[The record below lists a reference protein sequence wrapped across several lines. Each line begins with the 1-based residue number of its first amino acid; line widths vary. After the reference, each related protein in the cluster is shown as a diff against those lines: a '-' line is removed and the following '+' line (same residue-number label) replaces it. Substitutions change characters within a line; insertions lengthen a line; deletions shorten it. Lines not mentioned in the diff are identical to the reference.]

1 MVPMGMIK
9 KMYGASAKMEALNTV
24 VSENLNKHIFD
35 NKLDLLGYPLSD
47 IELQQPADLEKEDDM
62 DFYFEAALRP
72 EINID
77 FTNTMV
83 DFYHIVPTDE
93 EVDKVI
99 EDLLQRNPNTSHPET
114 VGEDDRLEI
123 KVREAKDGKE
133 VEGGFEKDGVYFNMS
148 QIKNKT
154 QRKKFIDKEVGAE
167 FIVNFAKVFGSE
179 EEAAKILGNDAP
191 AGSDFNIIIDDAIR
205 NEKPELDEE
214 FFKKIFPDKEIKDL
228 DAFKK
233 AVKAE
238 MEKQHEAETDPIL
251 FNKMIDELVAAVK
264 FDLPDAFMKRW
275 IVDNSQ
281 GKISAED
288 IEKNY
293 DNDYVKGLRWQL
305 IEDAIVKANPEL
317 VIKDEEVKDFVLKQI
332 FPGIDYATLED
343 DMKANLDKIAA
354 NYLKD
359 EQQVNGLKNQLADI
373 KMTAFLKGKM
383 NINYAETTSADFV
396 KKLEGE
402 CAEGTVRQRAEETGG
417 LFRPKKIGDDDAKA
431 AFVEG
436 GRHGGDSGARA
447 ECGVEIRMEP
457 IERCVG
463 GGLLFPDV
471 RRMPDG
477 KGEACV
483 LRGHGEQGG
492 GGKCG
497 GGLFIMDGHGGGLVD
512 DDIASRVDFL
522 REHFDHEPFGACEYT
537 PVQSADVVAWMIVA
551 VFREFESVSR
561 ACSEPSAVQS
571 RRLGGG

>member
-1 MVPMGMIK
+1 
-9 KMYGASAKMEALNTV
+9 
-24 VSENLNKHIFD
+24 
-35 NKLDLLGYPLSD
+35 
-47 IELQQPADLEKEDDM
+47 
-62 DFYFEAALRP
+62 
-72 EINID
+72 
-77 FTNTMV
+77 
-83 DFYHIVPTDE
+83 
-93 EVDKVI
+93 
-99 EDLLQRNPNTSHPET
+99 
-114 VGEDDRLEI
+114 
-123 KVREAKDGKE
+123 
-133 VEGGFEKDGVYFNMS
+133 MS

-179 EEAAKILGNDAP
+179 EEVAKVLGNDAP

-396 KKLEGE
+396 KKLE
-402 CAEGTVRQRAEETGG
+402 EE
-417 LFRPKKIGDDDAKA
+417 RKAKK
-431 AFVEG
+431 
-436 GRHGGDSGARA
+436 
-447 ECGVEIRMEP
+447 
-457 IERCVG
+457 
-463 GGLLFPDV
+463 
-471 RRMPDG
+471 
-477 KGEACV
+477 
-483 LRGHGEQGG
+483 
-492 GGKCG
+492 
-497 GGLFIMDGHGGGLVD
+497 
-512 DDIASRVDFL
+512 
-522 REHFDHEPFGACEYT
+522 
-537 PVQSADVVAWMIVA
+537 
-551 VFREFESVSR
+551 
-561 ACSEPSAVQS
+561 
-571 RRLGGG
+571 

>member
-1 MVPMGMIK
+1 MNITQSTKGDNLISIKISVVKEDYQEALEKSLKQLRHRANVPGFRPGMVPMGMIK

-179 EEAAKILGNDAP
+179 EEVAKVLGNDAP

-214 FFKKIFPDKEIKDL
+214 FFKKIFPNKEIKDL

-396 KKLEGE
+396 KKLE
-402 CAEGTVRQRAEETGG
+402 EE
-417 LFRPKKIGDDDAKA
+417 RKAKK
-431 AFVEG
+431 
-436 GRHGGDSGARA
+436 
-447 ECGVEIRMEP
+447 
-457 IERCVG
+457 
-463 GGLLFPDV
+463 
-471 RRMPDG
+471 
-477 KGEACV
+477 
-483 LRGHGEQGG
+483 
-492 GGKCG
+492 
-497 GGLFIMDGHGGGLVD
+497 
-512 DDIASRVDFL
+512 
-522 REHFDHEPFGACEYT
+522 
-537 PVQSADVVAWMIVA
+537 
-551 VFREFESVSR
+551 
-561 ACSEPSAVQS
+561 
-571 RRLGGG
+571 

>member
-1 MVPMGMIK
+1 MNITQSTKGDNLISIKISVVKEDYQEALEKSLKQLRHRANVPGFRPGMVPMGMIK

-114 VGEDDRLEI
+114 VGEDDRIEI

-396 KKLEGE
+396 KKLE
-402 CAEGTVRQRAEETGG
+402 EE
-417 LFRPKKIGDDDAKA
+417 RKAKK
-431 AFVEG
+431 
-436 GRHGGDSGARA
+436 
-447 ECGVEIRMEP
+447 
-457 IERCVG
+457 
-463 GGLLFPDV
+463 
-471 RRMPDG
+471 
-477 KGEACV
+477 
-483 LRGHGEQGG
+483 
-492 GGKCG
+492 
-497 GGLFIMDGHGGGLVD
+497 
-512 DDIASRVDFL
+512 
-522 REHFDHEPFGACEYT
+522 
-537 PVQSADVVAWMIVA
+537 
-551 VFREFESVSR
+551 
-561 ACSEPSAVQS
+561 
-571 RRLGGG
+571 

>member
-1 MVPMGMIK
+1 MNITQSTKGDNLISIKISVVKEDYQEALEKSLKQLRHRANVPGFRPGMVPMGMIK

-179 EEAAKILGNDAP
+179 EEVVKILGNDAP

-214 FFKKIFPDKEIKDL
+214 FFKKIFPDKEINDL

-293 DNDYVKGLRWQL
+293 ENDYVKGLRWQL

-317 VIKDEEVKDFVLKQI
+317 IIKDEEVKDFVLKQI

-396 KKLEGE
+396 KKLE
-402 CAEGTVRQRAEETGG
+402 EE
-417 LFRPKKIGDDDAKA
+417 RKAKK
-431 AFVEG
+431 
-436 GRHGGDSGARA
+436 
-447 ECGVEIRMEP
+447 
-457 IERCVG
+457 
-463 GGLLFPDV
+463 
-471 RRMPDG
+471 
-477 KGEACV
+477 
-483 LRGHGEQGG
+483 
-492 GGKCG
+492 
-497 GGLFIMDGHGGGLVD
+497 
-512 DDIASRVDFL
+512 
-522 REHFDHEPFGACEYT
+522 
-537 PVQSADVVAWMIVA
+537 
-551 VFREFESVSR
+551 
-561 ACSEPSAVQS
+561 
-571 RRLGGG
+571 